1 MKKMNLVLENGQNV
15 QIEVDG
21 NLFSSIE
28 NETKI
33 NLSNKALFNLCDFQ
47 RNDNHSLDYHTKNLS
62 NAVTVLMRQ
71 LVHYDLEDKEAV
83 ESITIAAH
91 HLSLLHEEMQS
102 FRTEKE

>member
-1 MKKMNLVLENGQNV
+1 MKKVNLVLENGQNV

-47 RNDNHSLDYHTKNLS
+47 RNDYHTKNLS
-62 NAVTVLMRQ
+62 NAVTVLIQQ
-71 LVHYDLEDKEAV
+71 LVHYDLDDKEAV
-83 ESITIAAH
+83 DSITSAAH
-91 HLSLLHEEMQS
+91 YLSMLQKEMQS
-102 FRTEKE
+102 FRSEKE